1 MNNLPTSL
9 NRVELYLATAAQ
21 MPGVTPPEEPLSR
34 LEQYLAFIAGDTSV
48 ELPAPAS
55 LCEQWLAYVAGI
67 TPAEPLKLEGAFHV
81 GVQKVDVRFFA
92 VAAGM
97 PGVVAPEPQNRTE
110 QYWAKLAEIL
120 PVHGVL
126 KYATG
131 TNITLTDVAWWKM
144 GLERIN
150 GDTTQQTYTG
160 KNLMPVQ
167 AGTASNYGLTVTV
180 TDDGKI
186 TINGTTTTGVLVKVT
201 NGVGISVGDQIDA
214 SWFQQSIVSD
224 LNGDTISIRY
234 VSGTYQDSGVAWRI
248 FKDTAPYL
256 YQWYPNNS
264 ILQQSF
270 TSSTVATTF
279 FALYAQTGKTFN
291 NYTVQVQLETGD
303 TATDFEPY
311 VGGVPAPNPNY
322 PQAINTV
329 TGEQT
334 VTILGKNLLKIT
346 EPSSTVA
353 DVTFTMNEDGTIT
366 LNGTA
371 TAASWKNIARDFVSP
386 QMTISN
392 IGVETKSQTVD
403 GWTFSA
409 SISNGELQSAV
420 HGSDNGWWAV
430 RLKVGETYNNA
441 ILKLQLEQGTPS
453 TEWQPYQE
461 QSYLVGLYGKN
472 MFNKAEAITYKWLNS
487 NTGKLQDSSDPNVVT
502 PYIRV
507 EVGKTYTFSGIGN
520 LQIRVFGY
528 ANLTD
533 NKLVTYINNV
543 RDQRTFTAQYPYMRA
558 SIGGGDAVAVL
569 DAIQC
574 EQGDT
579 ATSFEAYT
587 PVELCKIGTYQDYIY
602 KSGDDW
608 YIKKTTSK
616 YMFTGNETVGK
627 SGKTSNNSYYYAS
640 SQNPDYGFSDIDKTN
655 MTSGDSS
662 SVVIPTYCQYFV
674 ASSSN
679 TVTGSDS
686 IGLSFNLGGSN
697 GLDCRFGVGLTSTI
711 NTAALFKTWLGENSP
726 TVYYPLATPTET
738 KITNQAL
745 ISQLNALDR
754 AALPQPVAY
763 LSVDG
768 DLPGELQISYYGE
781 EE

>member
-1 MNNLPTSL
+1 MDNLPTPL

-34 LEQYLAFIAGDTSV
+34 LEQYLAFIAGDTSI

-55 LCEQWLAYVAGI
+55 LCEQWLAYIAGI

-110 QYWAKLAEIL
+110 QYWARLAEIL

-160 KNLMPVQ
+160 KNLLHL
-167 AGTASNYGLTVTV
+167 A
-180 TDDGKI
+180 
-186 TINGTTTTGVLVKVT
+186 NGGS
-201 NGVGISVGDQIDA
+201 GG
-214 SWFQQSIVSD
+214 
-224 LNGDTISIRY
+224 
-234 VSGTYQDSGVAWRI
+234 VSGTVNQDGTITIAGKATGTGGYPI
-248 FKDTAPYL
+248 FADETHSWSAGKYTATISKELPFV
-256 YQWYPNNS
+256 
-264 ILQQSF
+264 I
-270 TSSTVATTF
+270 
-279 FALYAQTGKTFN
+279 
-291 NYTVQVQLETGD
+291 NYTITSGINFRFSPGTTSVTITLSEDYEGLCHFYAAITSGETYDETFSMQIVSGENPD
-303 TATDFEPY
+303 YDFEPY

-334 VTILGKNLLKIT
+334 VTVQGKNLFDLEQAAT
-346 EPSSTVA
+346 VFENAEGVVYTGGASYSDGVVTMTWTTGAHGRRYMAGFEP
-353 DVTFTMNEDGTIT
+353 T
-366 LNGTA
+366 L
-371 TAASWKNIARDFVSP
+371 
-386 QMTISN
+386 
-392 IGVETKSQTVD
+392 VE
-403 GWTFSA
+403 
-409 SISNGELQSAV
+409 
-420 HGSDNGWWAV
+420 
-430 RLKVGETYNNA
+430 GETYTLSAYVYITGTHANSNVSIGSLSTWSSVAAGGKNA
-441 ILKLQLEQGTPS
+441 WYRVSKTFTATSTDVADSRMMVQPANTGNTMKYKDVQLEQGS
-453 TEWQPYQE
+453 TATDFQPYQKTE
-461 QSYLVGLYGKN
+461 YKIDFNGKN
-472 MFNKAEAITYKWLNS
+472 MFNKAEALTYKWLNS
-487 NTGKLQDSSDPNVVT
+487 NTGKLQNSGDPNVVT
-502 PYIRV
+502 PYIEV
-507 EVGKTYTFSGIGN
+507 EVGKTYTFSGIGD

-558 SIGGGDAVAVL
+558 SIGGGDAVSVL

-574 EQGDT
+574 EEGDT
-579 ATSFEAYT
+579 ATSFEPYNT
-587 PVELCKIGTYQDYIY
+587 IELCKIGNYQDYIY

-608 YIKKTTSK
+608 YVHKDIGKAVLNGSENWSSRTNLSDTLQMTAPITSEGILDGNIQKLCNYGRYSNSAYNYGGIGDFNVLYNTKVFLIGVAAGTTVDSFQT
-616 YMFTGNETVGK
+616 ML
-627 SGKTSNNSYYYAS
+627 SSNNL
-640 SQNPDYGFSDIDKTN
+640 IT
-655 MTSGDSS
+655 
-662 SVVIPTYCQYFV
+662 
-674 ASSSN
+674 
-679 TVTGSDS
+679 
-686 IGLSFNLGGSN
+686 
-697 GLDCRFGVGLTSTI
+697 
-711 NTAALFKTWLGENSP
+711 
-726 TVYYPLATPTET
+726 YYPLATPTDT
-738 KITNQAL
+738 KIINESL

-768 DLPGELQISYYGE
+768 DLPGELKISYYGE